1 MEERPD
7 LKFRHVGWPA
17 VFAIALMAASVFLL
31 DENKFPPPMVTLI
44 LSLAFAPLLAKIT
57 ISGDFKEHAFGIGV
71 VCIPMA
77 GFWAFG
83 PNYFNIAFPFLVWI
97 WQCASWSKKDHPPFR
112 YGIWHGFGI
121 ASCILPAVMLVASIA

>member
-44 LSLAFAPLLAKIT
+44 LSLPFAPLLAKIT
-57 ISGDFKEHAFGIGV
+57 NSGDFKEHAFGIGV

-77 GFWAFG
+77 GFWHLDQ
-83 PNYFNIAFPFLVWI
+83 II
-97 WQCASWSKKDHPPFR
+97 ST
-112 YGIWHGFGI
+112 
-121 ASCILPAVMLVASIA
+121 

>member
-44 LSLAFAPLLAKIT
+44 LSLPFAPLLAKIT
-57 ISGDFKEHAFGIGV
+57 NSGDFKEHAFGIGV

-83 PNYFNIAFPFLVWI
+83 PNYFNIAFPF
-97 WQCASWSKKDHPPFR
+97 
-112 YGIWHGFGI
+112 
-121 ASCILPAVMLVASIA
+121 